1 MSLDLL
7 GKVKSSIEEAS
18 SRLLSKV
25 EARDEALLK
34 ARKAIRLCGE
44 AISLTHR
51 EKISEAK
58 ERLRE
63 AKSIIEELK
72 VTTRELNLDVL
83 DVALQEYV
91 EAESLISI
99 MEGREIP
106 SIKELQV
113 TDEAYALGLADLIGE
128 LRRRVLEEI
137 RRNNRSKAEHL
148 YEVMKSLYETLWPL
162 EYPRSLVP
170 GLRHKIDV
178 MRRIL
183 DETLHDLT
191 LMGLMKG

>member
-1 MSLDLL
+1 MPLDPLD
-7 GKVKSSIEEAS
+7 KVKSSIERAS
-18 SRLLSKV
+18 FRLLNKV
-25 EARDEALLK
+25 EARDDASLK
-34 ARKAIRLCGE
+34 AKKAIRLCGE
-44 AISLTHR
+44 AISLAHR
-51 EKISEAK
+51 EKILEAK
-58 ERLRE
+58 EKLKE

-72 VTTRELNLDVL
+72 AAMRELNLDVL

-106 SIKELQV
+106 SIEELQV

-137 RRNNRSKAEHL
+137 RRNNKSRAEHL
-148 YEVMKSLYETLWPL
+148 YEIMKGLYEVLWPL

-178 MRRIL
+178 MRRVL

-191 LMGLMKG
+191 LMELMKS